1 MKPFDGKILHSFT
14 QRGLDIRSVV
24 DIVLDLYLC
33 RKGVLELTACDIFQ
47 EERYEED
54 DVVEER
60 ILGSNFSPGRNV
72 EVFELPDSEAL
83 FMPSN
88 MDTSQMAFKFK
99 EVHPRQHCAVCV
111 SVFLC
116 NPMEQHISFLFVSH
130 SCRLSTASQ

>member
-1 MKPFDGKILHSFT
+1 MLN
-14 QRGLDIRSVV
+14 
-24 DIVLDLYLC
+24 

-54 DVVEER
+54 DVAEER

-99 EVHPRQHCAVCV
+99 EVHPHQHSVVCV
-111 SVFLC
+111 SVFLF
-116 NPMEQHISFLFVSH
+116 NRMEQHISLSLFP
-130 SCRLSTASQ
+130 TAAG